1 MKNKFDNFLSSLKE
15 TLWAFPRTKPVE
27 LLLIVAAYIAAE
39 SGPYDGLLLYP
50 ILLFAAISLNSLS
63 GMKRLFYYIFAAS
76 APLMFIDG
84 CADFLGI
91 KFLPLYIL
99 SMVGLILSRCK
110 FEDKDCALSFL
121 NFTRSLFNAM
131 LFSTVAFCLVNI
143 ILASADYIFA
153 MDISSDFHATIAYVV
168 YIVAAP
174 VLFVSAYEKKNS
186 DELLGKIGETIFSKL
201 SVPALLI
208 YTLILYIYLGQ
219 IAIQW
224 ELPKG
229 GIVYMTLSFMISSM
243 VLGLLKKLS
252 STTLYEW
259 FFPRLALVQMPIL
272 VMFWVA
278 ACYRIG
284 EYGFTEDRVMLVV
297 VGVAVTLSIFALLL
311 CGENKRY
318 FTVLLIWLALM
329 TTGLLLPS
337 KYISVASQ
345 KSRMESMARSLGFVD
360 ESGNVD
366 LSHSS
371 LPHFTAEQYDTF
383 KELKNV
389 IAFLNGN
396 GESCNLTF
404 DMPESFIEDV
414 SKNFSVY
421 PDYEGLKIPEEFSYI
436 YFPNKT
442 SVYGDDTYSVSTK
455 NGKISFTSDDVHK
468 QLMERIGVADN
479 KNIVKLLQS
488 DKHLSQ
494 LAYFEHEEFFLVIRR
509 IEYTALGNDVKVKS
523 MHFQCLFLKE
533 KR

>member
-15 TLWAFPRTKPVE
+15 TLWSFPRTKPVE
-27 LLLIVAAYIAAE
+27 LLLMVAAYIAAE
-39 SGPYDGLLLYP
+39 SGPYEGLLLYP
-50 ILLFAAISLNSLS
+50 ILLFAAISLNCLS
-63 GMKRLFYYIFAAS
+63 GMKRLFYYMLAIS
-76 APLMFIDG
+76 APLMFFDG
-84 CADFLGI
+84 CVDVLGI
-91 KFLPLYIL
+91 KFLPLYVL
-99 SMVGLILSRCK
+99 SIIGLLLTHCK
-110 FEDKDCALSFL
+110 FEDKDCALSFIS
-121 NFTRSLFNAM
+121 FVRSLFNAM
-131 LFSTVAFCLVNI
+131 LFSTVALCLVFI
-143 ILASADYIFA
+143 ILLSADYIFG
-153 MDISSDFHATIAYVV
+153 MDIPSDFYNTIAYVV
-168 YIVAAP
+168 YIVAAT
-174 VLFVSAYEKKNS
+174 VLFVSEYEKKNS
-186 DELLGKIGETIFSKL
+186 DELLGKIGEAIFSKL

-208 YTLILYIYLGQ
+208 YTLILYIYFGQ
-219 IAIQW
+219 IAILW

-229 GIVYMTLSFMISSM
+229 GIVYMTLSLMISSM

-278 ACYRIG
+278 VCYRIG

-297 VGVAVTLSIFALLL
+297 VGAAVTISIFALLL

-371 LPHFTAEQYDTF
+371 LASFTAEQYKAF
-383 KELKNV
+383 NELKSV
-389 IAFLNGN
+389 IAFLNDN

-404 DMPESFIEDV
+404 DMPESFIEDL
-414 SKNFSVY
+414 SKDFDVY
-421 PDYEGLKIPEEFSYI
+421 TEYEGLKIPDGFSYI
-436 YFPNKT
+436 YFPNET

-455 NGKISFTSDDVHK
+455 NGKISFTCEDVHK

-479 KNIVKLLQS
+479 KNIVKELQS
-488 DKHLSQ
+488 DKYGSQ

-533 KR
+533 KK